1 MKILIFEESDLLT
14 EIIYKAIEFTDSS
27 KVKKSKKFTEAKK
40 EIDDSNFDIIILN
53 SKISSS
59 NNNDLINYIREKNK
73 FTYIIVISSET
84 NLDYIKKLYEMGI
97 DYLVPIPFDPSILK
111 LLIDR
116 VYERINQFHCV
127 YRGENE

>member
-73 FTYIIVISSET
+73 FTYYYS
-84 NLDYIKKLYEMGI
+84 NFFRNKLGLYKKAL
-97 DYLVPIPFDPSILK
+97 
-111 LLIDR
+111 
-116 VYERINQFHCV
+116 
-127 YRGENE
+127 